1 AARPDVIVI
10 MPCGYSLASAKEEFR
25 NLPLPGGWN
34 DLPAVR
40 DGRAF
45 VVEASG
51 YFSRPGPRLPAG
63 LAILANAIHSGTEVR
78 MPLGDAPQ
86 LFTRVASASVGAG

>member
-1 AARPDVIVI
+1 
-10 MPCGYSLASAKEEFR
+10 MPCGYTLASAQAEFR
-25 NLPLPGGWN
+25 NLPLPRGWK

-40 DGRAF
+40 NGRVF

-63 LAILANAIHSGTEVR
+63 LAVLAGAIHSGDQKSRPPFES
-78 MPLGDAPQ
+78 DA
-86 LFTRVASASVGAG
+86 RVARVATAV